1 MTHTLKFILALLL
14 LVGCQNEPI
23 ELDDNRPNPD
33 GSIGFR
39 LKLADSSIG
48 SDSSKTKGTPHDDLA
63 KYDSVCVKVYSH
75 TADYET
81 SDDVAFFQKVTLK
94 PGTPNWVY
102 TPPMFWPTG
111 KKLSFMAYASDL
123 AFLDAGISF
132 MPATGVPD
140 SIKYEVPSEVTKQPD
155 LLVSAKLNEEEN
167 ANKIT
172 LDMKHALACISF
184 IGTSPDPGTYVK
196 KIKLRNVYG
205 KGTLALND
213 DTIVWKI
220 DTDSKDFTVFEAGIK
235 DTSELKDPP
244 ANNLMTANGYLM
256 MIPQELTD
264 AAIDVFYWD
273 GTNETKSITYL
284 LPTNDPSYATWKA
297 GKKYI
302 YKFSTQSE
310 ADITVV
316 YYEKYAGGKYG
327 FQSKTPISLPGL
339 NNTDEIIEAGY
350 GVLTKGTASS
360 DTPNISIVTNDKPI
374 VSKKITTEGYN
385 LYAVNQTSI
394 DASATFELP
403 ATPDPVDV
411 YFDGSDEACGKI
423 IPHFAKGVVSDIPPT
438 NYNYAI
444 RTPQQMRNI
453 SALTTADP
461 FYTGISSKTFR
472 QERDL
477 DFSKGSIGGGTLNG
491 AVVDDH
497 FGGIYEGTY
506 NEESKSISN
515 VNINAQKGHVG
526 LFSCSAGVIN
536 DITLKSSTI
545 AGKDSVGAIVGKNYG
560 AFGAINRPRVIG
572 TKNAPTTVEGNSH
585 IGGIAGVN
593 QGKITGNTAIDPA
606 TKITVAEVSGYVSI
620 TGIGGFVGGIA
631 GKNIFGNGGSIN
643 TVLVY
648 GVDVKGVNET
658 DVEPSLITISGT
670 DYVGG
675 ITGDNEIQINGYVT
689 DADENIKNMPNV
701 AGIVKISG
709 TGWVGGIAGRN
720 NAYGGATG
728 ELNSVNVRLGRSQGP
743 LIIEGK
749 GGNIGGIVGQNLG
762 EMGTTPNTFI
772 SVRGNIQ
779 ISGTQN
785 IGGIVG
791 LNSSEATLQ
800 NCFVYDYFS
809 RTGTTQ
815 YFAPIIT
822 ASIGNVGGI
831 AGSNEAEIT
840 NCSVFSSN
848 SSANTLTISS
858 TGSGSSSGNAGGIV
872 GVNQDKTNVTNKNC
886 SVVGKVEI
894 KTGTEHAGG
903 IIGDNGGATTITN
916 CWIGSSDGYS
926 IITNAETHLGL
937 IISPNPSYGTPT
949 VTGSEYIGGIA
960 GLNAG
965 KINGIELSDNV
976 TIGRLYVKGAE
987 LDGSNY
993 VGGIV
998 GGNTTAGEVVGCK
1011 VVNADNKIATIRGSR
1026 SLGGI
1031 VGLNNGVVDNC
1042 HVTASSSRL
1051 TINGLGTIGGI
1062 VGQNGGHDLIKIKD
1076 PSDPNKLISGTGN
1089 DKTKVTNCTVNG
1101 YVTIQGHT
1109 GFDTATEVGGI
1120 IGLNGPTKDAIKNV
1134 FNCTV
1139 TGAEKINSIVIT
1151 VGKNAGGIAGTN
1163 GGNIEKCSVKNA
1175 TIHSASTTDTL
1186 SYAGGIAGQTSATD
1200 EKFNPEKGYRSNIN
1214 GCTVSSGVT
1223 IKGPNIKSTSLRITA
1238 PGALVG
1244 FIDAAK
1250 PIVFGATTKNKVS
1263 SGVSVIDIILAESLN
1278 NIVGYATNGATI
1290 EYEPVP

>member
-316 YYEKYAGGKYG
+316 YYEKYAGGKYAGGKYG

-360 DTPNISIVTNDKPI
+360 DTPNISIGTNGKPI

-385 LYAVNQTSI
+385 LYAVSQTSI

-403 ATPDPVDV
+403 ATPAPVDV
-411 YFDGSDEACGKI
+411 YFDDSDEACGKI
-423 IPHFAKGVVSDIPPT
+423 IPHFAKGVVSDSDPT
-438 NYNYAI
+438 DYAI

-453 SALTTADP
+453 SALTTAAEENE
-461 FYTGISSKTFR
+461 SKKKFN
-472 QERDL
+472 QERNL
-477 DFSKGSIGGGTLNG
+477 DFSVETVGGGTLTTP
-491 AVVDDH
+491 VVDQI
-497 FGGIYEGTY
+497 FSGTY
-506 NEESKSISN
+506 NGQNMSISK
-515 VNINAQKGHVG
+515 VKIEARTFDYVG
-526 LFSCSAGVIN
+526 LFSRAYGQIN
-536 DITLKSSTI
+536 DIVLKSSSIT
-545 AGKDSVGAIVGKNYG
+545 GRDYVGGIIGQIYGDFGIIKN
-560 AFGAINRPRVIG
+560 PQVIG
-572 TKNAPTTVEGNSH
+572 TADTETEKV
-585 IGGIAGVN
+585 V
-593 QGKITGNTAIDPA
+593 ITGRNN
-606 TKITVAEVSGYVSI
+606 
-620 TGIGGFVGGIA
+620 VGGIA
-631 GKNIFGNGGSIN
+631 GLNSIKITGSEKIDNATEITVATLSGWVTIKGVERVGGIAGHNAWGSIDQ
-643 TVLVY
+643 VLVN
-648 GVDVKGVNET
+648 GVYVTGEKLGELT
-658 DVEPSLITISGT
+658 ESRILISGEGG
-670 DYVGG
+670 YVGG
-675 ITGDNEIQINGYVT
+675 ITGYNSVVIKGNVT
-689 DADENIKNMPNV
+689 GSGEFVKNMPDI
-701 AGIVKISG
+701 AGIVEIRGDSC
-709 TGWVGGIAGRN
+709 VGGIAGFN
-720 NAYGGATG
+720 IAESGK
-728 ELNSVNVRLGRSQGP
+728 LNSVNIRLGRTSPMVIYGS
-743 LIIEGK
+743 
-749 GGNIGGIVGQNLG
+749 GNNVGGIVGENRGELG
-762 EMGTTPNTFI
+762 GESTNTFI
-772 SVRGNIQ
+772 STRGNI
-779 ISGTQN
+779 N
-785 IGGIVG
+785 IEGADNVGGIVG
-791 LNSSEATLQ
+791 KNTNTATLK
-800 NCFVYDYFS
+800 NCFVYDFYTQGNGPKTFYSPTIKS
-809 RTGTTQ
+809 R
-815 YFAPIIT
+815 
-822 ASIGNVGGI
+822 GNYAGGI
-831 AGSNEAEIT
+831 AGNNSSSIE
-840 NCSVFSSN
+840 NCSVFS
-848 SSANTLTISS
+848 ANDTQDSPLSIEAA
-858 TGSGSSSGNAGGIV
+858 NYVGGIV
-872 GVNQDKTNVTNKNC
+872 GFNEAKTMNC
-886 SVVGKVEI
+886 SLVGKVKI
-894 KTGTEHAGG
+894 NVKGNYSGG
-903 IIGDNGGATTITN
+903 ILGGNTAVATLEE
-916 CWIGSSDGYS
+916 CWVGSTDKNE
-926 IITNAETHLGL
+926 IIKKAGETLGL
-937 IISPNPSYGTPT
+937 VITPPGVTDPSFGTPHI
-949 VTGSEYIGGIA
+949 TGENYIGGIA

-965 KINGIELSDNV
+965 IIEGITISDNV
-976 TIGRLYVKGAE
+976 TIGREDGNPDVGK
-987 LDGSNY
+987 GSNW

-998 GGNTTAGEVVGCK
+998 GGNSPSEDGKTESIIRRCTVECAAG
-1011 VVNADNKIATIRGSR
+1011 KIVTIQGSR
-1026 SLGGI
+1026 NLGGI
-1031 VGLNNGVVDNC
+1031 AGLNNGVVDDC
-1042 HVTASSSRL
+1042 HVLGPQDNPLKIT
-1051 TINGLGTIGGI
+1051 GLGTIGGI
-1062 VGQNGGHDLIKIKD
+1062 VGQIGGHNLIGLE
-1076 PSDPNKLISGTGN
+1076 DPNNPGTMIFGTGN
-1089 DKTKVTNCTVNG
+1089 DHTKVINSTVSG
-1101 YVTIQGHT
+1101 YVTIQGSSNAGYT
-1109 GFDTATEVGGI
+1109 TAVEVGGI
-1120 IGLNGPTKDAIKNV
+1120 VGYVGPTKNTTNNV
-1134 FNCTV
+1134 ANCTV
-1139 TGAEKINSIVIT
+1139 DGTTSNSISISVAGT
-1151 VGKNAGGIAGTN
+1151 AGGIAGKCA
-1163 GGNIEKCSVKNA
+1163 GNISACYVKNA
-1175 TIHSASTTDTL
+1175 TIKSSNG
-1186 SYAGGIAGQTSATD
+1186 YAGGITGYALAPALSFAGPSD
-1200 EKFNPEKGYRSNIN
+1200 YRSDFNDCRVYSTTT
-1214 GCTVSSGVT
+1214 GSGEKNWGTLIGLLSTGGLTST
-1223 IKGPNIKSTSLRITA
+1223 IIFGGTSQ
-1238 PGALVG
+1238 
-1244 FIDAAK
+1244 
-1250 PIVFGATTKNKVS
+1250 NY
-1263 SGVSVIDIILAESLN
+1263 VSVGPAVGDIQTTGTVTVNCSI
-1278 NIVGYATNGATI
+1278 G
-1290 EYEPVP
+1290 PVP

>member
-316 YYEKYAGGKYG
+316 YYEKYAGEKYG

-360 DTPNISIVTNDKPI
+360 DTPNISIGTNGKPI

-394 DASATFELP
+394 DTSATFELP

-411 YFDGSDEACGKI
+411 YFDDSDEACGKI
-423 IPHFAKGVVSDIPPT
+423 IPHFAKGVSDSDPT
-438 NYNYAI
+438 DYAI

-453 SALTTADP
+453 SALTIPEP
-461 FYTGISSKTFR
+461 FGTNSTPNKTFE

-477 DFSKGSIGGGTLNG
+477 DFSKEDIGGGSTLSQ
-491 AVVDDH
+491 AVVDH
-497 FGGIYEGTY
+497 TFSGTY
-506 NEESKSISN
+506 NGKTKSISN
-515 VNINAQKGHVG
+515 LTILAPDVSSVG
-526 LFSCSAGVIN
+526 LFSENVGVLN
-536 DITLKSSTI
+536 DITLKASSITGREQVGGI
-545 AGKDSVGAIVGKNYG
+545 AGKSWGSN
-560 AFGAINRPRVIG
+560 GAINRPRVIG
-572 TKNAPTTVEGNSH
+572 TKNAPTTVKGDSH

-620 TGIGGFVGGIA
+620 TGTGDFVGGIA
-631 GKNIFGNGGSIN
+631 GKNIFGNDGSIN

-648 GVDVKGVNET
+648 GVYVKGVNET
-658 DVEPSLITISGT
+658 DVEPSLITISGIN
-670 DYVGG
+670 YVGG
-675 ITGDNEIQINGYVT
+675 ITGDNEIEIKGNVT
-689 DADENIKNMPNV
+689 GAGENIKNMPDV

-749 GGNIGGIVGQNLG
+749 GGYIGGIVGQNLG
-762 EMGTTPNTFI
+762 KMGTTTNTFI

-791 LNSSEATLQ
+791 FNSSKATLQ

-840 NCSVFSSN
+840 NCSVFSSD
-848 SSANTLTISS
+848 SSATLKISS
-858 TGSGSSSGNAGGIV
+858 TGSGIGSGNAGGIV
-872 GVNQDKTNVTNKNC
+872 GVNQTMTNVTNKKC

-894 KTGTEHAGG
+894 KTETEHAGG

-916 CWIGSSDGYS
+916 CWIGSSDGYN
-926 IITNAETHLGL
+926 IITNAETDLGL

-949 VTGSEYIGGIA
+949 VTGDEYIGGIA

-965 KINGIELSDNV
+965 KIDGIELSDNV

-1042 HVTASSSRL
+1042 HVTASSLNSQL

-1089 DKTKVTNCTVNG
+1089 DETMVTNCTVNG

-1120 IGLNGPTKDAIKNV
+1120 IGLNGPTKDDIKNV

-1139 TGAEKINSIVIT
+1139 TGAANTNSIVIT

-1175 TIHSASTTDTL
+1175 TIYSTSTTDTL

-1250 PIVFGATTKNKVS
+1250 PIVFGATTNKVS
-1263 SGVSVIDIILAESLN
+1263 SEGVSVNDTPITSATPLDK
-1278 NIVGYATNGATI
+1278 IVGYATNGATI
-1290 EYEPVP
+1290 KYETVP